1 MTSPLLPEAGHSG
14 PRFLPA
20 DVIADRFEV
29 VRFIARGGM
38 GEVYEVKDR
47 FLQGVN
53 HKSVFPRNRKIGLC
67 SPTDRGS
74 IFRTGEC
81 RRRWR

>member
-1 MTSPLLPEAGHSG
+1 MTDPKKSAEAMTSPLSPSVDHCG

-20 DVIADRFEV
+20 DVIANRFEV

-47 FLQGVN
+47 FLQGVILLSRLSGP
-53 HKSVFPRNRKIGLC
+53 KSPPMPAVQPALSKR
-67 SPTDRGS
+67 
-74 IFRTGEC
+74 
-81 RRRWR
+81 